1 VNGRRAQR
9 PDEFRKIGNFSD
21 SDDVYT
27 GREEEAM
34 TTQTDI
40 RTLFPLSAE
49 VAWRRYLEAT
59 RDLDGEPYD
68 SAEQDAWEELQI
80 ALGLLPQQPRDAA

>member
-1 VNGRRAQR
+1 
-9 PDEFRKIGNFSD
+9 
-21 SDDVYT
+21 
-27 GREEEAM
+27 M

-59 RDLDGEPYD
+59 RNRDGEDYD
-68 SAEQDAWEELQI
+68 AAEADAWETLQM
-80 ALGLLPQQPRDAA
+80 ALGRLPHRPDDAA

>member
-1 VNGRRAQR
+1 L
-9 PDEFRKIGNFSD
+9 
-21 SDDVYT
+21 DDVYT
-27 GREEEAM
+27 GIENDDAV

-59 RDLDGEPYD
+59 QDLDGEEY
-68 SAEQDAWEELQI
+68 AATEEDAWEELQI
-80 ALGLLPQQPRDAA
+80 ALGRLPRQPLNAA

>member
-1 VNGRRAQR
+1 V
-9 PDEFRKIGNFSD
+9 
-21 SDDVYT
+21 
-27 GREEEAM
+27 

-59 RDLDGEPYD
+59 QDLEGEHYE
-68 SAEQDAWEELQI
+68 SAEQDAWDELQI
-80 ALGLLPQQPRDAA
+80 ALGRLPARPLNAA